1 MAIIVQVQ
9 RKVYREVQ
17 AAEGRT
23 IHPLQIMEGL
33 EIHHLEAHRKEI
45 LVAVAVAVRSG
56 RKAVAVAVLAA
67 QAVIQTNQPL
77 PLEVV
82 A

>member
-1 MAIIVQVQ
+1 
-9 RKVYREVQ
+9 
-17 AAEGRT
+17 
-23 IHPLQIMEGL
+23 MEGL